1 MESDVGNASRIPLL
15 DYLQNVTLPTP
26 IPSSDPT
33 SFSVVFPSNFQW
45 RGGAVKKE
53 GYDFLFLSLPLSL
66 SHTHTHT
73 LTYIYTHAHTHT
85 HPHIFENILKHAF
98 LKIPKNQLM
107 SNAPH
112 NL

>member
-1 MESDVGNASRIPLL
+1 MEG
-15 DYLQNVTLPTP
+15 
-26 IPSSDPT
+26 
-33 SFSVVFPSNFQW
+33 
-45 RGGAVKKE
+45 GGAVKKE

-73 LTYIYTHAHTHT
+73 LTYIYTHAHTH
-85 HPHIFENILKHAF
+85 PHILENIHKHAF

>member
-1 MESDVGNASRIPLL
+1 MEG
-15 DYLQNVTLPTP
+15 
-26 IPSSDPT
+26 
-33 SFSVVFPSNFQW
+33 
-45 RGGAVKKE
+45 GGAVKKE

-66 SHTHTHT
+66 SYTHTYTHIYIHTCTHTHTH
-73 LTYIYTHAHTHT
+73 A
-85 HPHIFENILKHAF
+85 HIFENILNVAF